1 MIWSVKMETIKIT
14 YDQFESIL
22 KAASNYYGN
31 RMDELRDDVD
41 NSHRKSGLMGNFHRK
56 SHIDHYLL
64 KLNEEAKIEI
74 V

>member
-1 MIWSVKMETIKIT
+1 METIKIT
-14 YDQFESIL
+14 YDQFELIL

-41 NSHRKSGLMGNFHRK
+41 NPNRQSGLMGNFHRK

-64 KLNEEAKIEI
+64 KINKEAKIEI